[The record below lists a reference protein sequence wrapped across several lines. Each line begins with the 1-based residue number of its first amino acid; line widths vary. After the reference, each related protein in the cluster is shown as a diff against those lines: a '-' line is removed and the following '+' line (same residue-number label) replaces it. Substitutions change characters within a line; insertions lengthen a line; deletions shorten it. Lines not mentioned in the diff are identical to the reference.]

1 MADQEVSARNIDA
14 DTDTDGDH
22 HIYFEGARGIFLAGR
37 APDETC
43 SACSNGMYC
52 AVDILTVRL
61 REDKRW
67 SVVDFSGHWLTP
79 RYDASEPAEA
89 VYEADVQRAVAS
101 DNWYVATTTT
111 AIPFEEGGTNGEF
124 YCTACATE
132 KIVWST
138 QFVFEKQAKNY
149 GTETEFL
156 LQQVFPL
163 EVELIEDES
172 DSNTCSFCWGH

>member
-1 MADQEVSARNIDA
+1 MPP
-14 DTDTDGDH
+14 T
-22 HIYFEGARGIFLAGR
+22 GAACWYVFLV
-37 APDETC
+37 C
-43 SACSNGMYC
+43 SGCG
-52 AVDILTVRL
+52 VQI
-61 REDKRW
+61 
-67 SVVDFSGHWLTP
+67 
-79 RYDASEPAEA
+79 

-138 QFVFEKQAKNY
+138 QFVFEKQAKNQVP
-149 GTETEFL
+149 EFL
-156 LQQVFPL
+156 LQQVYPL

-172 DSNTCSFCWGH
+172 DPNTCSFCSFCWGR